1 MSYQI
6 NILLGANHGVT
17 KGGYRG
23 RFLFTMLSLEQ
34 IRKINPEF
42 QKSSDAEIIKVRDS
56 LYELGQL
63 IFDDWIMNKDG
74 SKYPDGILRK
84 LTENNKLNA

>member
-1 MSYQI
+1 V
-6 NILLGANHGVT
+6 NHGVT

-34 IRKINPEF
+34 IRKIDSNF
-42 QKSSDAEIIKVRDS
+42 SNVTDAELIKVRDS

-63 IFDDWIMNKDG
+63 IFDDWTINKDG
-74 SKYPDGILRK
+74 SKYPDRILRK
-84 LTENNKLNA
+84 LTEDNKLNA